1 MVQITTCCRLFSD
14 KNCNYFTTYVYCV
27 YPTMW
32 SPKFCLKDQYLA
44 HRLWGW
50 PLSRPADNVTISY
63 HSLYEYINTL
73 SHYINQPYF
82 VIVHKQEICC
92 PSSCIFKITDLQLLK
107 PSSNFVKQ
115 LSWKTDDFFFTVYN
129 LLWNDDQNKFSWF
142 GSHAKQNLNIIF
154 PRVWVKISFKTCS
167 PNFVGSVM
175 VLIVW

>member
-27 YPTMW
+27 YSTMW

-50 PLSRPADNVTISY
+50 PLSRPADTVTISY

-73 SHYINQPYF
+73 SHYISQPYF

-115 LSWKTDDFFFTVYN
+115 LSIGKLIFFFRSLQPFVKWWPEQVF
-129 LLWNDDQNKFSWF
+129 LIWF
-142 GSHAKQNLNIIF
+142 TCKTKPEHH
-154 PRVWVKISFKTCS
+154 ISKGLGK
-167 PNFVGSVM
+167 N
-175 VLIVW
+175 